1 MYNANIKERYIEE
14 KTSTTIIDKYFLP
27 NLFKKSEEF
36 ELRLNKDVC
45 NFTKMEIADMFKIFG
60 FTSIESVRVNING
73 YALYTDWC
81 MRQGF
86 VDDSQNH
93 FREIDV
99 NYMSKLIN
107 VQVRQMKIVDRE
119 QIVEWMMALP
129 NPSDQFIFLG
139 MFEGIKGKDYKE
151 FYELTGDDI
160 DVDGRLIN
168 IYGRGKLQFSS
179 MLCNIGIVSYKT
191 DEFYS
196 MGGAMERSGY
206 FIPSNRVIKDFPNV
220 KESVDDFRKGRR
232 MYSRILR
239 SMKYLGIDDYFDSN
253 TLVNSGIIEM
263 VRKES
268 ETLNMSKSEY
278 VETHL
283 NIINERFGKNYNK
296 YSFTTKFGDY
306 LG

>member
-119 QIVEWMMALP
+119 QTVEWMMALP

-160 DVDGRLIN
+160 DVDGHLIN

-191 DEFYS
+191 EKFYP
-196 MGGAMERSGY
+196 MGGAMERSGL
-206 FIPSNRVIKDFPNV
+206 FIPSNKVIKDFPNV